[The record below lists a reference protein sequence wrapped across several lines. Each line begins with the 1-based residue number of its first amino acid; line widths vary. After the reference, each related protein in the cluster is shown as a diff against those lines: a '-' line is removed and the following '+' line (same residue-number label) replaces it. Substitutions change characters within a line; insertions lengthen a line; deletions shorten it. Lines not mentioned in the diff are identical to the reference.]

1 MDYYHPLAWD
11 LDPTISSLSNGNES
25 FSHSIACYTGVCSVF
40 SAERDI
46 WIVGSHVLTWF
57 YFEGHHIIMVIH
69 RSKLCKIKARYAG
82 LSPHAPLT
90 RRPLC
95 WWRVPLSSLLSPLW
109 LWTPGVTGCC
119 HHTSA
124 ARSDLSPS
132 FLILCNIIQR
142 LTYNN
147 LQPFRQF
154 IDVITIT
161 SSIQQT

>member
-25 FSHSIACYTGVCSVF
+25 FSHSIACYTGVCS
-40 SAERDI
+40 ERDI
-46 WIVGSHVLTWF
+46 WKFGSHVLTWI

-95 WWRVPLSSLLSPLW
+95 WWRVPLSSLLSLLSGYEPPGW
-109 LWTPGVTGCC
+109 PGVVT
-119 HHTSA
+119 TLA
-124 ARSDLSPS
+124 PPDLTWS

-147 LQPFRQF
+147 LQSFRQF
-154 IDVITIT
+154 IDVIT
-161 SSIQQT
+161 SSIPQT

>member
-1 MDYYHPLAWD
+1 MYGLLSPTGLGSWSDYIFFVKREWILFTFNCLLHG
-11 LDPTISSLSNGNES
+11 SM
-25 FSHSIACYTGVCSVF
+25 FS
-40 SAERDI
+40 ERDI
-46 WIVGSHVLTWF
+46 WIFGSHVLTWI

-95 WWRVPLSSLLSPLW
+95 WWRVPLSSLLSSLW